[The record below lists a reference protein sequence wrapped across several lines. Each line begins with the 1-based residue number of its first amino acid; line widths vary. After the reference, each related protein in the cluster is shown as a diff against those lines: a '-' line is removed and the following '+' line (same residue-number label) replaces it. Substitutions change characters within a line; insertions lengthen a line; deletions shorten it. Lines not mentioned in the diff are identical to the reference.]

1 MCKYAKLDSLKVD
14 TDEKA
19 KVICRLLNES
29 KSSTVVQSACA
40 NEIYGRKEDASRIA
54 SFIEENFNVILKN

>member
-29 KSSTVVQSACA
+29 KSSTVVQSSCT
-40 NEIYGRKEDASRIA
+40 NGIYGRKEDASRIA
-54 SFIEENFNVILKN
+54 SFIRERSK